1 MIVASSDTS
10 CLRASPIERTTANS
24 TELRGISPIH
34 STSTARRRAASDSP
48 PHHHH
53 GHDPN
58 RADAAARRLQD
69 ALEIATGCSRQE
81 AALAATGKGALSPP
95 PGRGAHVAK
104 WQARA
109 AARAAHATDDDDARF
124 AALGAGGAVN

>member
-1 MIVASSDTS
+1 MMIVASDTS

-24 TELRGISPIH
+24 TELREISPIH
-34 STSTARRRAASDSP
+34 STSTARRAASDSP

-109 AARAAHATDDDDARF
+109 AARTAHATDDDDARF
-124 AALGAGGAVN
+124 AALGGAVN